1 MKGNLTKKIF
11 QIIFSILFFVG
22 LVYLLSKLSLDDI
35 YQRIIE
41 SNKLLL
47 LLGIISIALAQVFK
61 IIRFALVTKFYNFP
75 ISRREASLIQM
86 VGISIAILTPAR
98 IGEGSKAILLNK
110 RLNIPIAES
119 LGIVIFER
127 FFDFILLGSGSIIFS
142 FYILQSR
149 ITLFLALFILFVF
162 VLFLIFL
169 KFFDRIKKLFT
180 KRHFESFNNITYK
193 DKKTLLLSI
202 FILTVFSWLSQAA
215 LPWLFARSINVNIPF
230 SSVFSIMCISTIAVV
245 FSILPAGAGT
255 LDLSFIMLYT
265 MIGVSKE
272 TAVSILLVYRFFS
285 IILPFLFAIFF
296 IIYYRASIKEF
307 KHI

>member
-1 MKGNLTKKIF
+1 MNGNLTKRIF
-11 QIIFSILFFVG
+11 QIVFSTLFLVG
-22 LVYLLSKLSLDDI
+22 LVYLLSKLSLYEI
-35 YQRIIE
+35 YRHIIE
-41 SNKLLL
+41 SNKFLL
-47 LLGIISIALAQVFK
+47 LLGIIGIALAQIFK
-61 IIRFALVTKFYNFP
+61 IIRFALVTNFYNFP

-110 RLNIPIAES
+110 RLNIPVAES

-169 KFFDRIKKLFT
+169 KYFDRIRRMFKNQ
-180 KRHFESFNNITYK
+180 HIVYFNEITYK
-193 DKKTLLLSI
+193 DKKSLILLI

-215 LPWLFARSINVNIPF
+215 LPWLFALSMNVNIPF

-285 IILPFLFAIFF
+285 IILPFLFALFF
-296 IIYYRASIKEF
+296 IIYYGISIKEF
-307 KHI
+307 KYS

>member
-1 MKGNLTKKIF
+1 MEGNLTKRIF
-11 QIIFSILFFVG
+11 QIVFTILFLVG
-22 LVYLLSKLSLDDI
+22 LAYLLSKLSLDDI
-35 YQRIIE
+35 FQHIIE
-41 SNKLLL
+41 SNKILLF
-47 LLGIISIALAQVFK
+47 LGIIGIALAQVFK
-61 IIRFALVTKFYNFP
+61 IIRFAFVTKFYNFP

-86 VGISIAILTPAR
+86 IGISIAILTPAR

-127 FFDFILLGSGSIIFS
+127 FFDFILLGSGSLIFS

-149 ITLFLALFILFVF
+149 ITMFLVLFILLVF
-162 VLFLIFL
+162 VLFFIFL
-169 KFFDRIKKLFT
+169 KYFNRIKKMFS
-180 KRHFESFNNITYK
+180 RQHFESFNNITYK
-193 DKKTLLLSI
+193 DKKKLLLSI
-202 FILTVFSWLSQAA
+202 FILTALSWLSQAA
-215 LPWLFARSINVNIPF
+215 LPWLFAQSINVDIPF
-230 SSVFSIMCISTIAVV
+230 FSVFSIMCISTLAVV

-265 MIGVSKE
+265 MIGTSKE

-285 IILPFLFAIFF
+285 IILPFLFALFF

-307 KHI
+307 KNI